1 MKRARTLGIAV
12 IALIGLGVSAC
23 SSGGGGGGADKEFTY
38 WSMWKQGE
46 PQQIA
51 IQKSID
57 AFSAKT
63 GVKVNV
69 QWAGR
74 AVLAQVTTA
83 LNSGNGPALVD
94 QDGPSLVAALGATN
108 AAQDVSKILKGTGAD
123 GNARGSVIIPGIVDP
138 FVDAAGKPIVVPYE
152 LTGQTIWYNAKV
164 DPGLKSKP

>member
-23 SSGGGGGGADKEFTY
+23 SSGGGGGGGGGGDKEFTY

-83 LNSGNGPALVD
+83 LNAGNGPALVD

-108 AAQDVSKILKGTGAD
+108 AAQDVSKILKGKA
-123 GNARGSVIIPGIVDP
+123 
-138 FVDAAGKPIVVPYE
+138 
-152 LTGQTIWYNAKV
+152 
-164 DPGLKSKP
+164 